1 MAAHP
6 LLKALKLAFKV
17 ALQGLEITR
26 CVGSASMLLRGR
38 IRRLRSLALFERVF
52 DLLAEFDQL
61 VARELTQVHRMLGS
75 CSLDGFNSN
84 LVEWTPTL
92 RTR

>member
-1 MAAHP
+1 
-6 LLKALKLAFKV
+6 
-17 ALQGLEITR
+17 
-26 CVGSASMLLRGR
+26 
-38 IRRLRSLALFERVF
+38 
-52 DLLAEFDQL
+52 LLAEFDQL